1 MVAACPVF
9 PQVCPLPVF
18 YLSISLLLYLLALF
32 FDGALMS
39 GGRHMP
45 ALQMLLYGP
54 WGMPFGLYQ
63 WFANPLLAVAILAHQ
78 RFRRMALVCGLAAL
92 YLAASSFGIDRLPDS
107 QSYDLNARSGFGAGF
122 YLWLAAIVVF
132 CAGQAWHCWK
142 ARSAADMPGWRWLDV
157 ALIAALGVALY
168 AATQMPSLR
177 FEPGKVLMPPE
188 QPQSF

>member
-1 MVAACPVF
+1 
-9 PQVCPLPVF
+9 
-18 YLSISLLLYLLALF
+18 
-32 FDGALMS
+32 
-39 GGRHMP
+39 
-45 ALQMLLYGP
+45 
-54 WGMPFGLYQ
+54 MPFGLYQ

-78 RFRRMALVCGLAAL
+78 RFRRMALGCGLAAL

-107 QSYDLNARSGFGAGF
+107 QSYDFNARTGFGAGF

-142 ARSAADMPGWRWLDV
+142 ARSADDMPGWRWLDV

-177 FEPGKVLMPPE
+177 FEPGKVLMPEGATNRTLDRLAAADVSWTTIRYAEVQKNGGGLHCSTTPLIRD
-188 QPQSF
+188 PV

>member
-1 MVAACPVF
+1 MVAACSVF

-18 YLSISLLLYLLALF
+18 YLSISLLLYLFALF

-107 QSYDLNARSGFGAGF
+107 QSYDFNARTGFGVGF